1 MKGVV
6 LIMRKVVLIL
16 IVVTMALSMAAF
28 TPLAEAQA
36 ESNVVPCY
44 VTGNDVREREGASTD
59 SKIACKHQRGEVVDV
74 IEMSGEWWR
83 LTNDHYMFAQYLI
96 PVEEAQYFFEQPTFY
111 VVGDGVRE
119 RTGPS
124 TNYEEVMKHSTG
136 EAINVLGEK
145 DGWYR
150 LANGNYICGDYV
162 VKTWEEALQ
171 ILTEKYGNFTL
182 VSISG
187 QYLEC
192 YVDGVLQVRA
202 DCVTGNAKK
211 SPTPTGVYQVYHKNH
226 DFDMNGNPGN
236 HVKYFTCFNG
246 GIGIH
251 DAPWRHGKF
260 GGTIYQSNGSHGCV
274 NTTEEAARIV
284 YENSKKGTYIIV
296 LP

>member
-1 MKGVV
+1 M
-6 LIMRKVVLIL
+6 
-16 IVVTMALSMAAF
+16 
-28 TPLAEAQA
+28 
-36 ESNVVPCY
+36 
-44 VTGNDVREREGASTD
+44 
-59 SKIACKHQRGEVVDV
+59 
-74 IEMSGEWWR
+74 
-83 LTNDHYMFAQYLI
+83 
-96 PVEEAQYFFEQPTFY
+96 
-111 VVGDGVRE
+111 RE

-124 TNYEEVMKHSTG
+124 TDYEEVTKHSTG